1 MLNMQKET
9 TMSTAYTT
17 PEPAAAEEVVLPTF
31 NNGITPPN
39 APPPP
44 VVEGIVP
51 RAAIDPSV
59 APVASDQYTAPVEA
73 VPGVGGI
80 PGVQPD

>member
-1 MLNMQKET
+1 
-9 TMSTAYTT
+9 MSTAYNV
-17 PEPAAAEEVVLPTF
+17 PESAAAEEEVLPTF

-44 VVEGIVP
+44 LVEGPVP

-59 APVASDQYTAPVEA
+59 APVASDQYKAPVEA
-73 VPGVGGI
+73 VAGVGGI
-80 PGVQPD
+80 LGVQAEES